1 MKTIIRNFI
10 KCINTFQGS
19 YHFECSGIGGRFR
32 RVFNYHDASKL

>member
-10 KCINTFQGS
+10 NVLIRFKV